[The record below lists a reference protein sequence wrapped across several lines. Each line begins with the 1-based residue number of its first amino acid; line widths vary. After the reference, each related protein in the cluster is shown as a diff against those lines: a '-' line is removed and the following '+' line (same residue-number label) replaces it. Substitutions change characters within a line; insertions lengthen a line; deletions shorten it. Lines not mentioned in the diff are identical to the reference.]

1 MEEVDGQIRTLD
13 MSILTV
19 EALVPTRLEVVV
31 GSTER
36 VHPTV
41 AALTSTTAEVF
52 TVEPTTTA
60 TDTAMAVVITDTL
73 ALESSTTTTGAL
85 AVSLA
90 AAKGPLPW
98 EQVPDFW
105 AVPWQVWLRCRCI
118 IGIECTKACC
128 FTVGTEG
135 TMGTGTDTVP
145 MGTATE
151 ECWSMNTIAWV
162 VVQCKLFVTTVSAD
176 AAQVMTQGMVNVGKT
191 SMPST
196 TTTGTIGK
204 ARALIPTNP
213 AVVMRIAKTL
223 T

>member
-1 MEEVDGQIRTLD
+1 MFVIIVLILDCKIVELATETLHETFPKT
-13 MSILTV
+13 LFPGL
-19 EALVPTRLEVVV
+19 EAVV

-73 ALESSTTTTGAL
+73 ALASSTTTTGAR

-98 EQVPDFW
+98 EQEPDFW

-118 IGIECTKACC
+118 IGIECTKA
-128 FTVGTEG
+128 
-135 TMGTGTDTVP
+135 
-145 MGTATE
+145 
-151 ECWSMNTIAWV
+151 W
-162 VVQCKLFVTTVSAD
+162 
-176 AAQVMTQGMVNVGKT
+176 
-191 SMPST
+191 
-196 TTTGTIGK
+196 
-204 ARALIPTNP
+204 
-213 AVVMRIAKTL
+213 
-223 T
+223 